1 MQEFQAFDTTVI
13 QVRSVLNFMYT
24 LGYTLDTSG
33 GRFVTEAR
41 QGQGNRYLS
50 INTGVKLHNAGETG
64 WFEVEGVAF
73 PKCVKMQQ
81 GFLPLGVHLAMAS
94 KLVQQ
99 AKFLANSKGSITM
112 QDAMIKPLNKVVAQ
126 LIDAE

>member
-24 LGYTLDTSG
+24 LGYVLDDNG
-33 GRFVTEAR
+33 GRFITEAP

-50 INTGVKLHNAGETG
+50 INTGVKLHNSGEQG
-64 WFEVEGVAF
+64 WFELEGVAF
-73 PKCVKMQQ
+73 PKCVQMQQ
-81 GFLPLGVHLAMAS
+81 GFHPLGVHLAMAS
-94 KLVQQ
+94 KLVDKV
-99 AKFLANSKGSITM
+99 KFMGNSKGALNTQSF
-112 QDAMIKPLNKVVAQ
+112 MIKPLNKVVAQ